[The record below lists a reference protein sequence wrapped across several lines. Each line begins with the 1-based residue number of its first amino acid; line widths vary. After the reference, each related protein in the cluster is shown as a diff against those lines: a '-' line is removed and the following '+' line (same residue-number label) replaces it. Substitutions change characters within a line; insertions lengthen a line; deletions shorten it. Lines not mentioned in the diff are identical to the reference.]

1 MEKKTAAVVSLQ
13 TMKSG
18 FSSAGAA
25 SLFLQ
30 DARINATRSAAR
42 NVNVT
47 FDYPAVGVDQTPLTV
62 LATTCFDGYLVID
75 IYPSNPGPAPRDGF
89 LVVSLTLDN
98 PPGPSVTI
106 QGTLETAFYP
116 Q

>member
-25 SLFLQ
+25 SLFLK
-30 DARINATRSAAR
+30 DARINATTSAASK
-42 NVNVT
+42 VT
-47 FDYPAVGVDQTPLTV
+47 FDYPAVGTNPTELKVF
-62 LATTCFDGYLVID
+62 ATTCYDGYLVID
-75 IYPSNPGPAPRDGF
+75 IQPSDPENAPRDGF

-98 PPGPSVTI
+98 PPGPPVTI
-106 QGTLETAFYP
+106 QGTLETAIYP

>member
-1 MEKKTAAVVSLQ
+1 MAKKNAAVVSLQ

-25 SLFLQ
+25 RLFLQ
-30 DARINATRSAAR
+30 DARINDTTSA
-42 NVNVT
+42 VSDVVVT
-47 FDYPAVGVDQTPLTV
+47 FDYPTVGVNQTPLTV
-62 LATTCFDGYLVID
+62 LTNTCFDGYLVID
-75 IYPSNPGPAPRDGF
+75 IYPSNPGHAPRDGF
-89 LVVSLTLDN
+89 IVVSLTLDN

-116 Q
+116 D